1 MTIRLRVKVLMGN
14 VLSRSSWKQKEQ
26 LNLIRARLN
35 NVQVDKREQVEVR
48 V

>member
-1 MTIRLRVKVLMGN
+1 MSYLGP
-14 VLSRSSWKQKEQ
+14 SWKQKEQ